1 MCYPTHLFPLNLY
14 IFLDFWGHGHM
25 FLDSITPLPP
35 IFSYRSLTPYY
46 TLFTQIFVFLKETLE
61 IIVFKMLKMNSQNR
75 PKKPGAPNLLYK
87 YYMRNYGLKCHIL
100 CLLCIQCIHFC
111 HILYIIIH
119 DSIYIF
125 ITFLEWHIYLFIYW
139 VIYCFIFIFGSTG
152 ISMIFGEKRGKIWKH
167 E

>member
-46 TLFTQIFVFLKETLE
+46 TLFTQIFVFMKETLE

-87 YYMRNYGLKCHIL
+87 YYMRNYGLTFQMSYSVPIVYTVYTFLSH
-100 CLLCIQCIHFC
+100 
-111 HILYIIIH
+111 
-119 DSIYIF
+119 SIYYYPWLYLHFYNIF
-125 ITFLEWHIYLFIYW
+125 GMAYLFIYLLNHLF
-139 VIYCFIFIFGSTG
+139 VYFSFLAVLGSP
-152 ISMIFGEKRGKIWKH
+152 
-167 E
+167 